1 MSEAPPPP
9 PSRPEEPSGT
19 TPPPPPPA
27 GGYEQ
32 APPPP
37 PAGGYGQAPPPPAY
51 ETTPGGYGAAGYG
64 GAPAG
69 AAYAEWPQ
77 RVLSALID
85 WFAPFIVAGILF
97 QISNALGYVAWL
109 AALVWAIY
117 QAYLGG
123 QTGQSLGKKTIGL
136 RLISEQTGQVIG
148 GGLGIGRY
156 FLHIVDGLPCYL
168 GYLWPLWDAKK
179 QTFADKIVKTIV
191 VKV

>member
-19 TPPPPPPA
+19 TPPPPA

-37 PAGGYGQAPPPPAY
+37 AY
-51 ETTPGGYGAAGYG
+51 ETPGGYDAAGYG

-97 QISNALGYVAWL
+97 QINNALGYLAWL
-109 AALVWAIY
+109 AALGWAIY

-156 FLHIVDGLPCYL
+156 FLHIIDGLPCYL